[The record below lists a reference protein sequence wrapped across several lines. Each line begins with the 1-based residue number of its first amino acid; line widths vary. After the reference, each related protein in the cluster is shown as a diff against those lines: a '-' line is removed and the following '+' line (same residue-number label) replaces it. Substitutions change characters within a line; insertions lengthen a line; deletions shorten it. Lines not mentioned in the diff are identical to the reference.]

1 MTGTALS
8 ATTAQESHSSKSDGP
23 PLSELHVHAVQMAA
37 EWDTFGSPD
46 DAAAALAKRAPE
58 LSEEDCAAVIEAA
71 LRYRERAAEA
81 HERAAESE
89 SPRAKPGLLAQRV
102 TLGALLRDGVPEP
115 TFLPSPSHGER
126 LFYEGHVF
134 LFAGHKKTGK
144 SWSMIMQ
151 TRDLIAA
158 GRSVVYVDNE
168 NGSDIFAS
176 RLAAAGGVTPEE
188 VDERLFYVPF
198 PRDLRL
204 DGLREEFDSIRAQL
218 PGAFV
223 VIDSLRSLMARFGLN
238 PEKNVEVERVF
249 GPLMASVKSGD
260 TEGRITV
267 GVIDHSNRATV
278 EGDAYVASG
287 AAAKAQAVD
296 AVYFFDK
303 IEPFSRD
310 VPGAVKLAVKDDRR
324 GLLDFERVYRVGG
337 QGGEAPFR
345 FERASAE
352 DFGANGRILL
362 DVRQHMMDTAGA
374 DQTKTAIR
382 LAVKG
387 DNGKID
393 KALSALVSNPREPV
407 WSEERNGGRFVFV
420 WEERPEAAEPLA
432 L

>member
-1 MTGTALS
+1 MNETAPSL
-8 ATTAQESHSSKSDGP
+8 TTTQESQ
-23 PLSELHVHAVQMAA
+23 LSTAKRHDYAVQMAA
-37 EWDTFGSPD
+37 EFDLYRDAGEA
-46 DAAAALAKRAPE
+46 DAALERQDPA
-58 LSEEDCAAVIEAA
+58 LSEEDRAAIIEASLA
-71 LRYRERAAEA
+71 MRARAGEARERAAER
-81 HERAAESE
+81 EPP
-89 SPRAKPGLLAQRV
+89 PRAKPKPGLLAQRV

-115 TFLPSPSHGER
+115 TYLPSPSHGEC

-144 SWSMIMQ
+144 SWSMILQ

-158 GRSVVYVDNE
+158 GRPVVYVDNE
-168 NGSDIFAS
+168 NGGDIFAS
-176 RLAAAGGVTPEE
+176 RIAAAGGVTPEE
-188 VDERLFYVPF
+188 VDEHLFYVPF

-204 DGLREEFDSIRAQL
+204 DGLREEFDLIRAQL

-223 VIDSLRSLMARFGLN
+223 VIDSLRSLLARFGLN
-238 PEKNVEVERVF
+238 PEKNAEVERAL
-249 GPLMASVKSGD
+249 GPVMASVKGGD

-287 AAAKAQAVD
+287 AAAKAQVVD
-296 AVYFFDK
+296 VVYFFDK

-337 QGGEAPFR
+337 QGGEAPFH

-352 DFGANGRILL
+352 DFGASGRILL
-362 DVRQHMMDTAGA
+362 DVRQHMMDTVGA

-382 LAVKG
+382 SAVKG

-393 KALSALVSNPREPV
+393 NALGALVSNPREPV
-407 WSEERNGGRFVFV
+407 WSEERNGSRFVFV
-420 WEERPEAAEPLA
+420 WEDRPDAADGLA

>member
-1 MTGTALS
+1 MHRSGSADAPVITNELRKVLMTV
-8 ATTAQESHSSKSDGP
+8 SD
-23 PLSELHVHAVQMAA
+23 
-37 EWDTFGSPD
+37 
-46 DAAAALAKRAPE
+46 
-58 LSEEDCAAVIEAA
+58 EA
-71 LRYRERAAEA
+71 RAAEVLA
-81 HERAAESE
+81 GVGLGPTAARDVVRAWQAEQAERHGAPPPAAA
-89 SPRAKPGLLAQRV
+89 PPKRRVGLMEQRV
-102 TLGALLRDGVPEP
+102 TLGTLLRDGVPEP

-126 LFYEGHVF
+126 LFYEGHLF
-134 LFAGHKKTGK
+134 LFAGHKKAGK
-144 SWSMIMQ
+144 SWSMILQ

-158 GRSVVYVDNE
+158 GRPVVYVDNE
-168 NGSDIFAS
+168 NGGDIFAS

-198 PRDLRL
+198 PRELRL
-204 DGLREEFDSIRAQL
+204 DGLREECDSIREQL

-260 TEGRITV
+260 AEGRITV
-267 GVIDHSNRATV
+267 GVIDHSNRGTR
-278 EGDAYVASG
+278 ETDAYVASG
-287 AAAKAQAVD
+287 AAAKAQGVD

-303 IEPFSRD
+303 IEPFARD
-310 VPGAVKLAVKDDRR
+310 VAGAVKLSVKDDRR

-337 QGGEAPFR
+337 QGEGQQFR

-362 DVRQHMMDTAGA
+362 DVQQHMMDTAGA

-382 LAVKG
+382 AQVRG

-393 KALSALVSNPREPV
+393 KALAALVSNPREPV
-407 WSEERNGGRFVFV
+407 WSAERSGGRIVYV
-420 WEERPEAAEPLA
+420 WEEREAFDGLA